1 MCSLL
6 VFRLIFFSY
15 LKKMFTFPLHVLF
28 APDEVEFQEDGKLRL
43 LCASH
48 CSEEVYVGLD

>member
-1 MCSLL
+1 
-6 VFRLIFFSY
+6 
-15 LKKMFTFPLHVLF
+15 MFTFPLHVLF

-43 LCASH
+43 LCAAR